1 MQVRCDEEGKR
12 PWATP
17 RRLARGGAAFTR
29 SQRGLLPASPLL
41 PPSRLSSA
49 VSQARVSL
57 SRRSRAR
64 PLRWV
69 RTSAVHRKA
78 GTKLNGA
85 RIFRGDRPRGCDA
98 IAVIALSLDEG
109 SLSDT
114 KRGRDSLCRPRLQLS
129 STPRRRP
136 CSRAFLNLLRPPPPS
151 HDLGTGSSGAVRQGD
166 GIAGRSSNPAFLFA
180 ERACFCLDDD
190 ATRHSDWWWRGEARD
205 GGGGEGD
212 GGGREGNGRGEAR
225 GGGGC

>member
-1 MQVRCDEEGKR
+1 MLFRS
-12 PWATP
+12 P

-49 VSQARVSL
+49 VLQARVSL

-85 RIFRGDRPRGCDA
+85 RILRGDRPRGCDA

-109 SLSDT
+109 PLNDT

-136 CSRAFLNLLRPPPPS
+136 SSRAFLLRPPPPHTTS
-151 HDLGTGSSGAVRQGD
+151 E
-166 GIAGRSSNPAFLFA
+166 PAAPALFA
-180 ERACFCLDDD
+180 KAME
-190 ATRHSDWWWRGEARD
+190 SQGEALTPLFFLRSERVFVWMTTPRVTPT
-205 GGGGEGD
+205 GGGGVRRGMGD
-212 GGGREGNGRGEAR
+212 RKSVV
-225 GGGGC
+225 